1 METFEE
7 FVQLPRKQI
16 IVTMACVMFAMFLAA
31 LDQTIVST
39 ATPKIIANLGG
50 FDKYTLISTGYLL
63 ASTVTAPIVGSLSDT
78 YGRKWFFIG
87 AVVVFVIG
95 SILCGFSSNIN
106 QLVIYRVIQGVGGG
120 VIMAITFISI
130 ADLFPPSDRGK
141 YMGLVAGCY
150 GLSSVIGP
158 TLGGY
163 ITDTF
168 SWHWIF
174 FVNVP
179 LSIPVLILLYRYFP
193 ETDVSRRNALLD
205 RQLDWKGMVLL
216 IVGVTLAVV
225 GLSFIGAQVA
235 KSTLIGAVL
244 VTIGATL
251 ICIFLKIENEA
262 QNPILPLSIFRI
274 RMVSV
279 SLFLTLLTGFSMFG
293 AIIFVPLYFQG
304 VLGLS
309 ATNSGTFL
317 TPMMLGVVIGAA
329 ISGQVLSRTSGQFR
343 LQFFIGVLIMSL
355 GTFLF
360 VTLDEKSTYGV
371 SITYIVLLGLG
382 LGSTFPTLTVAVQN
396 FTPPALIGAATSLT
410 QFARSVGGLLGLSVL
425 GMVLSGRFSARFEDK
440 VLETTTPIQKGVLD
454 SVKNDPRILVDSEGQ
469 GIINELVSGLSLEQ
483 SEELLILLKQ
493 VLNGAIGDV
502 FIVSFAILILSL
514 GMSVLLNQKGFTR

>member
-1 METFEE
+1 
-7 FVQLPRKQI
+7 
-16 IVTMACVMFAMFLAA
+16 
-31 LDQTIVST
+31 
-39 ATPKIIANLGG
+39 
-50 FDKYTLISTGYLL
+50 
-63 ASTVTAPIVGSLSDT
+63 
-78 YGRKWFFIG
+78 
-87 AVVVFVIG
+87 
-95 SILCGFSSNIN
+95 
-106 QLVIYRVIQGVGGG
+106 
-120 VIMAITFISI
+120 
-130 ADLFPPSDRGK
+130 
-141 YMGLVAGCY
+141 
-150 GLSSVIGP
+150 
-158 TLGGY
+158 
-163 ITDTF
+163 
-168 SWHWIF
+168 
-174 FVNVP
+174 
-179 LSIPVLILLYRYFP
+179 
-193 ETDVSRRNALLD
+193 
-205 RQLDWKGMVLL
+205 
-216 IVGVTLAVV
+216 
-225 GLSFIGAQVA
+225 
-235 KSTLIGAVL
+235 
-244 VTIGATL
+244 
-251 ICIFLKIENEA
+251 
-262 QNPILPLSIFRI
+262 
-274 RMVSV
+274 
-279 SLFLTLLTGFSMFG
+279 MFG

-343 LQFFIGVLIMSL
+343 LQLFLGVLIMSL

-371 SITYIVLLGLG
+371 SITYIVLLGFG

-440 VLETTTPIQKGVLD
+440 VLETTIPIQKGVLD

-514 GMSVLLNQKGFTR
+514 GMSALLNQKGFTR

>member
-1 METFEE
+1 METSEK
-7 FVQLPRKQI
+7 FVQLPRNQI

-39 ATPKIIANLGG
+39 ATPKIIADMGG

-95 SILCGFSSNIN
+95 SILCGFSANIN
-106 QLVIYRVIQGVGGG
+106 QLVIYRVVQGVGGG

-150 GLSSVIGP
+150 GLASVIGP

-163 ITDTF
+163 ITDSF

-193 ETDVSRRNALLD
+193 QMDASRGNTLLE

-216 IVGVTLAVV
+216 MIGVTLIVS
-225 GLSFIGAQVA
+225 GLSFIGTQGVT
-235 KSTLIGAVL
+235 SILVGAVL
-244 VTIGATL
+244 TIIGTSL
-251 ICIFLKIENEA
+251 MGVFLFIEKNA
-262 QNPILPLSIFRI
+262 QNPILPLNLFRI

-279 SLFLTLLTGFSMFG
+279 SLLLTLLTGFAMFG

-317 TPMMLGVVIGAA
+317 TPMMLGVVVGAA
-329 ISGQVLSRTSGQFR
+329 LSGQTLSRTGGKFK
-343 LQFFIGVLIMSL
+343 LQFIVGVLIMSL
-355 GTFLF
+355 GTLLF

-371 SITYIVLLGLG
+371 SIVYIVLLGFG

-425 GMVLSGRFSARFEDK
+425 GMVLSGRFSARVEDK
-440 VLETTTPIQKGVLD
+440 ILETTIPIQEGIVD
-454 SVKNDPRILVDSEGQ
+454 SIKNDPRILVDSQSQ
-469 GIINELVSGLSLEQ
+469 GILAELVSGLSFEQ
-483 SEELLILLKQ
+483 TEELFILLKQ
-493 VLNGAIGDV
+493 ALNGAIGDV

-514 GMSVLLNQKGFTR
+514 GISMLLNQKGFTR